1 MEGAEEMENLLT
13 LFLFLFPKADFSLL
27 MSLDELGATL
37 DLALVVACLQ
47 LVALDWLLGDERE
60 CYKLV
65 HEHVEHRVV
74 MTPVA
79 VLQPEPL
86 EGILLFHGDELLS
99 EGIHVGSFSHLL
111 LDECNETL
119 WIDFQFNLL
128 AIELPEMFTR
138 QR

>member
-1 MEGAEEMENLLT
+1 MA
-13 LFLFLFPKADFSLL
+13 
-27 MSLDELGATL
+27 
-37 DLALVVACLQ
+37 
-47 LVALDWLLGDERE
+47 
-60 CYKLV
+60 
-65 HEHVEHRVV
+65 
-74 MTPVA
+74 PVA

-128 AIELPEMFTR
+128 SDRTARDVHAPTVVLVLDECRMSIHHQLAQLTL
-138 QR
+138 